1 MEFVFGSFSAKRCF
15 SPAPVFEGENLPNDG
30 WALAELLL
38 LLLLELKLPVEV
50 LEAPELDAALE
61 EEGSLQVT

>member
-1 MEFVFGSFSAKRCF
+1 MELVFGSFSAERCF

-38 LLLLELKLPVEV
+38 LLELKLPVEV
-50 LEAPELDAALE
+50 FEAPELDAALE

>member
-1 MEFVFGSFSAKRCF
+1 M
-15 SPAPVFEGENLPNDG
+15 PNDG

-38 LLLLELKLPVEV
+38 LLELKLPVEV
-50 LEAPELDAALE
+50 FEAPELDAALE

>member
-1 MEFVFGSFSAKRCF
+1 M
-15 SPAPVFEGENLPNDG
+15 PNDG
-30 WALAELLL
+30 WALAELLLL

>member
-1 MEFVFGSFSAKRCF
+1 M
-15 SPAPVFEGENLPNDG
+15 PNDG

-38 LLLLELKLPVEV
+38 LLLLLELKLPVEV
-50 LEAPELDAALE
+50 FEAPELDAALE